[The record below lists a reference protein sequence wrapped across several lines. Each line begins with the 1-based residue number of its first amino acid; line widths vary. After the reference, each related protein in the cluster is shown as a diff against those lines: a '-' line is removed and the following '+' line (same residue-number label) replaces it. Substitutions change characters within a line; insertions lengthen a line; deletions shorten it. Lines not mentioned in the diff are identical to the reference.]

1 MMETFNEAKI
11 QDELLV
17 SFASLASEAWD
28 RLKLH
33 YENVDIDSGKCTGK
47 YEQYVVMVFVMA
59 KN

>member
-1 MMETFNEAKI
+1 METFNAAKI
-11 QDELLV
+11 QDELVV
-17 SFASLASEAWD
+17 SFASFASEAWD

-33 YENVDIDSGKCTGK
+33 YENVDIGSGKYAGK